1 MTSVFVLTLEKVWNF
16 GVEGEEVSPSI
27 QGVFSSETLAVNHL
41 QTVDPEYY
49 DRWVIQEFN
58 LDGAHVCPDGLVT
71 SRGTK

>member
-1 MTSVFVLTLEKVWNF
+1 MKPIFVLTLEKVWNF

-27 QGVFSSETLAVNHL
+27 QGVFSSERLALNHL
-41 QTVDPEYY
+41 QTVGPEDY
-49 DRWVIQEFN
+49 DRWHIQEFN